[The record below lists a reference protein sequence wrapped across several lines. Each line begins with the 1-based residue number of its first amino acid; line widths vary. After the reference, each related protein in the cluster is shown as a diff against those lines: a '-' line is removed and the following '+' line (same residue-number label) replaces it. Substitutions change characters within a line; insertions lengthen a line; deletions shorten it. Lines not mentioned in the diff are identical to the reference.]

1 MMEEYILLMDQAD
14 TEPYEL
20 TMYNASTAAEEK
32 Q

>member
-1 MMEEYILLMDQAD
+1 MDEYLLLMDRSD

-20 TMYNASTAAEEK
+20 TMYNAITVMEEK

>member
-1 MMEEYILLMDQAD
+1 MDEYLLLMDRSD